1 MNRKQKQIV
10 INSVLHTI
18 EKSFGLFVIDFKG
31 VNAFALT
38 AFKKKLF
45 KANSKVS
52 VVKNSLL
59 SIAAK
64 TDTNLEQIASNF
76 EGQIA
81 LVYAF
86 EDPFN
91 TASVVDDF
99 LKNAKDINFK
109 VGLIQNNKINSSAF
123 EKISK
128 IKSYKD
134 LQAQLCGMLKGPI
147 VNLIGTL
154 MQISKK

>member
-1 MNRKQKQIV
+1 MNRKEKQIV

-18 EKSFGLFVIDFKG
+18 EKSFALFVIDFKG

-38 AFKKKLF
+38 TFKKKLF
-45 KANSKVS
+45 KTNSKVS

-64 TDTNLEQIASNF
+64 TDTNLEQIVSNF
-76 EGQIA
+76 QGQIA

-86 EDPFN
+86 EDLFN
-91 TASVVDDF
+91 TASIVDDF

-109 VGLIQNNKINSSAF
+109 VGLIQNNKINRDDF
-123 EKISK
+123 YKISK
-128 IKSYKD
+128 IKSHKD
-134 LQAQLCGMLKGPI
+134 LQAQLCGMLRSPI

-154 MQISKK
+154 IQISKK